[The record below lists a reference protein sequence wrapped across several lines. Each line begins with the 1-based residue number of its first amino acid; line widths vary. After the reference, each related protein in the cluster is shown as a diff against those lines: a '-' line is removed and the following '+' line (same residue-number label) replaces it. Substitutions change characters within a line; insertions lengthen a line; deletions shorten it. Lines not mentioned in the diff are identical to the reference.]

1 MDYSF
6 NWETKMKMTDEEF
19 EFLKQKLEL
28 NLIERDR
35 LQELYK
41 SQTGKRWVPE
51 IRVENPIWRRH

>member
-1 MDYSF
+1 
-6 NWETKMKMTDEEF
+6 MKVMTDEEF